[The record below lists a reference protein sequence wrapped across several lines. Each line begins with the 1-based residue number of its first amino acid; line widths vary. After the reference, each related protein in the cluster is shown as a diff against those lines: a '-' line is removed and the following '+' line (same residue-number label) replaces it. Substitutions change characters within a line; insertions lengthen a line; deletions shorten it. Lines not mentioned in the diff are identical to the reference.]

1 MTSKWTGVAAAAI
14 ATLVLAL
21 GVPTA
26 DAQLTKDGAKCR
38 STIGKSVTKYVATAW
53 KTVGGCHKS
62 RDKGKVGAGTD
73 CNDLAVADAAKGKL
87 AKAAAK
93 LRSAVGG
100 AKDKCNPQ
108 GPFPPLPNV
117 LAEFGRCP
125 APGETTDDGGATDG
139 IDSYSEL
146 SNCLIALADATVEM
160 ASKEINGL
168 PANPT
173 GLSKDQLKC
182 RGAIVKN
189 AGKLVATV
197 GKERSKCQAG
207 TDKSLGPISWVCGSA
222 DPKGKIAST
231 ASKTKAAIAKACVL
245 SKAELNAIDSCGDTV
260 AQLQAC
266 VADDVA
272 LTNGGGTVA
281 MAFELPG
288 NCPAGFPVLFNAG
301 YGAQLTNSELDSGFN
316 GGAHD
321 VDIVDAFQSAVLTA
335 CDSDCDNCVVTEDP
349 TPGFCRCDNDITVTC
364 DEPFAA
370 DVDDCGGDTC
380 NCFFGPPLALSSS
393 GTPVC
398 VINEITGPLDCNCN
412 GITGE
417 CTGNCEIGLTSRLH
431 SGIGQTKPCPT
442 CEAGTCSGGPRDGF
456 ACTVDAT
463 HPDFGPGAIEC
474 PPDPGSKISD
484 LAIALNLTH
493 GVASKPFGTQCDA
506 PLASLTCACAVC
518 SGDSTVPCNS
528 DAECAAV
535 GAGVCD
541 SNGGGAARFPNACS
555 DGICGVDPD
564 DPSGQEGIC
573 TGGSDTVV
581 FCDGHLRQSGR
592 GLIPCS
598 SDADCDALD
607 PECDGGDCGSCTLVQ
622 GRDCYLDPI
631 EAAGAPSPYGGDMGA
646 IFCVPPTASPAVNNA
661 GGLPGAGRV
670 TINFDYHG
678 VCDDGLTAFEAPGGS
693 NCP

>member
-1 MTSKWTGVAAAAI
+1 MSSKWTGVAAAAI
-14 ATLVLAL
+14 AALVLAL

-26 DAQLTKDGAKCR
+26 DAQITKDEAKCR
-38 STIGKSVTKYVATAW
+38 GTIGKNVTKYVATAW
-53 KTVGGCHKS
+53 KAVGGCHKS

-73 CNDLAVADAAKGKL
+73 CNDLGQADIKGKL
-87 AKAAAK
+87 TKAAAK
-93 LRSAVGG
+93 LRSSIGG
-100 AKDKCNPQ
+100 AKDKCADKTTGNP
-108 GPFPPLPNV
+108 FTNV
-117 LAEFGRCP
+117 LDQYGRCP
-125 APGETTDDGGATDG
+125 SPAQATDDGGAGDG
-139 IDSYSEL
+139 IDDFAEL
-146 SNCLIALADATVEM
+146 SDCLIGLADATVEM

-168 PANPT
+168 PDNPT

-182 RGAIVKN
+182 RGAIAKN

-231 ASKTKAAIAKACVL
+231 AGKTNDGIAKACAL
-245 SKAELNAIDSCGDTV
+245 SKAELDAIDSCGDTV

-266 VADDVA
+266 VTADVA
-272 LTNGGGTVA
+272 ITNGGGTVA

-288 NCPAGFPVLFNAG
+288 NCPASFPVLFNAG

-335 CDSDCDNCVVTEDP
+335 CDGDCANCVVTEDP
-349 TPGFCRCDNDITVTC
+349 SPGYCRCDNDLTTTC
-364 DEPFAA
+364 DEPFVA
-370 DVDDCGGDTC
+370 DADDCGGDTC

-398 VINEITGPLDCNCN
+398 VINEITGPLDCNCD

-417 CTGNCEIGLTSRLH
+417 CTGDCKIGLTSRLH
-431 SGIGQTKPCPT
+431 QGIGQTKPCPT
-442 CEAGTCSGGPRDGF
+442 CEGGTCSGGPRDGL

-474 PPDPGSKISD
+474 PPDAGSKISD
-484 LAIALNLTH
+484 LSIALNLNH
-493 GVASKPFGTQCDA
+493 GVASLPFGTQCDA
-506 PLASLTCACAVC
+506 PLAASSCACAVC
-518 SGDSTVPCNS
+518 SGDSTVGCNS
-528 DAECAAV
+528 DAECTAL
-535 GAGVCD
+535 GAGTCD
-541 SNGGGAARFPNACS
+541 SNGGGAGRLPNGCAA
-555 DGICGVDPD
+555 DGVCGVDPD

-573 TGGSDTVV
+573 TNAANVV
-581 FCDGHLRQSGR
+581 TFCDAQLRASGK

-598 SDADCDALD
+598 SDADCDVLD
-607 PECDGGDCGSCTLVQ
+607 SECDGGDCGDCTLVQ

-631 EAAGAPSPYGGDMGA
+631 EAAGDPSPYGGDMGA

-678 VCDDGLTAFEAPGGS
+678 ICDDGVTAFEAPGGS